1 VQRRDWIYL
10 WLILLLVG
18 LSLWLNLAQ
27 PAIAFWRPVPA
38 PPENATP
45 DQIAEAQARA
55 RAIRSTALRLGLD
68 LQGGMQVI
76 LEARG
81 DASVVNPQKMETARN
96 IISDRVNPM
105 VGYEA
110 VVQRQGE
117 RRLVVELPGVFDP
130 QEALAAMQ
138 RTGFLEFVDT
148 NGEILPEGMRIT
160 TTHGL
165 SAEQVAAITGTRIYR
180 TVLTGADLDSRE
192 IRADSDPTT
201 QEPIVAL
208 GFNAEGTRIF
218 AEWTSAHVNQPLAIV
233 LDKKVISCPIVQEPI
248 TNGKASIRGEGIDRR
263 EAQRIATLL
272 RYGALPVELEVVEN
286 RTVGPTL
293 GQDSVNRS
301 VIAGIIGL
309 CTVLVFMTLY
319 YRLPGVVASVA
330 LCIYTLLIFALYRLI
345 PVTLTLPGIAGL
357 LLSIGMAVDAN
368 ILIFERMKEELR
380 AGKSLRTGIEAGFD
394 RAWTS
399 IWDSNLSTLLTCA
412 ILYAFG
418 SSLGASIVKGFAI
431 TLFFGVIVSMF
442 SAITVTRTFLRL
454 LYHTVGSWMERGSRL
469 LLGVA
474 VETR

>member
-1 VQRRDWIYL
+1 
-10 WLILLLVG
+10 
-18 LSLWLNLAQ
+18 
-27 PAIAFWRPVPA
+27 
-38 PPENATP
+38 
-45 DQIAEAQARA
+45 
-55 RAIRSTALRLGLD
+55 
-68 LQGGMQVI
+68 
-76 LEARG
+76 
-81 DASVVNPQKMETARN
+81 
-96 IISDRVNPM
+96 
-105 VGYEA
+105 
-110 VVQRQGE
+110 
-117 RRLVVELPGVFDP
+117 
-130 QEALAAMQ
+130 
-138 RTGFLEFVDT
+138 
-148 NGEILPEGMRIT
+148 
-160 TTHGL
+160 
-165 SAEQVAAITGTRIYR
+165 
-180 TVLTGADLDSRE
+180 
-192 IRADSDPTT
+192 
-201 QEPIVAL
+201 
-208 GFNAEGTRIF
+208 
-218 AEWTSAHVNQPLAIV
+218 
-233 LDKKVISCPIVQEPI
+233 
-248 TNGKASIRGEGIDRR
+248 
-263 EAQRIATLL
+263 
-272 RYGALPVELEVVEN
+272 VEN